1 MNMVKKFDEYINEN
15 VRDIMKPKSNDELK
29 DVIKKYF
36 DEAEEGNVVSVKI
49 DEGESWMNAA
59 EAYHLYDSFY
69 VYNDY
74 IYTFD
79 FVEYL
84 YQYQLIKTDETALN
98 FKEKLEKAL
107 KKL

>member
-49 DEGESWMNAA
+49 DEG
-59 EAYHLYDSFY
+59 
-69 VYNDY
+69 
-74 IYTFD
+74 T
-79 FVEYL
+79 
-84 YQYQLIKTDETALN
+84 
-98 FKEKLEKAL
+98 
-107 KKL
+107 